1 MPEKL
6 FNVLAGKSADYFELG
21 GVSFEAAPFTL
32 LEYVEYT
39 ALPEG
44 DLGARAEFLAEK
56 MRRRVRGNK
65 TDPALITDE
74 WILENMPL
82 PTLNVVQTL
91 FMTGE
96 MPKGTVTP
104 GKD

>member
-1 MPEKL
+1 MAEKL
-6 FNVLAGKSADYFELG
+6 FNILAGKSADYFELG
-21 GVSFEAAPFTL
+21 GIQFEAAPFTL

-39 ALPEG
+39 GLEDN
-44 DLGARAEFLAEK
+44 DLGARAEFLADK

-65 TDPALITDE
+65 VDPAIITDV

-82 PTLNVVQTL
+82 PTLNVVQHL

-96 MPKGTVTP
+96 MPSKEAKP